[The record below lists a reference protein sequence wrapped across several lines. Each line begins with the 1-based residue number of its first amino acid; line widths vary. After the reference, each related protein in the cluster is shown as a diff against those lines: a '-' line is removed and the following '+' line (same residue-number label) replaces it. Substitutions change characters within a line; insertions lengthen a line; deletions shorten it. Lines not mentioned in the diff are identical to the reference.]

1 MTTDSSREARTKVQL
16 VNIGQSADFTRYT
29 ARQHIMRLFGLC
41 TRRQTTKQLDTVQ
54 VVMRKK
60 ARIKR
65 LSLPRTKRVNP
76 VKCPSSLGML
86 PPKKLLP
93 SNESKAISTV
103 MV

>member
-54 VVMRKK
+54 MTIAVLALEGTKLPQRKK
-60 ARIKR
+60 INKSAMLTIRR
-65 LSLPRTKRVNP
+65 LWS
-76 VKCPSSLGML
+76 
-86 PPKKLLP
+86 
-93 SNESKAISTV
+93 
-103 MV
+103 